1 MSADRQHALRIDRLA
16 FAWAKPDARAWTL
29 RLPHLTLPV
38 GTRAFLHGP
47 SGSGK
52 STLLGLIGGVLLP
65 NTGRVQVLG
74 RDLAALST
82 AARDRFRADHLGI
95 IFQQFNLL
103 PYLSVL
109 DNALLPC
116 RFSAR
121 RRARIAGR
129 GCKPR
134 HEAQRLLR
142 RLDLSADHWMRPV
155 AQLSIGQQQRVAA
168 ARALLGNPALILADE
183 PTAALDVDRQQAFLD
198 LLLTECQ
205 RSHAALLFVSH
216 DLRLADRFDRVWS
229 LPQLMAPPT

>member
-1 MSADRQHALRIDRLA
+1 MSADRQHALCIDRLA

-95 IFQQFNLL
+95 IFQQFNLV
-103 PYLSVL
+103 PYLSSVENVL
-109 DNALLPC
+109 LTC
-116 RFSAR
+116 MFSEKR
-121 RRARIAGR
+121 KLRKQ
-129 GCKPR
+129 KPTFLS
-134 HEAQRLLR
+134 RLASASKFYKYIKQMYVLGTLR
-142 RLDLSADHWMRPV
+142 RLNYIFRGGVIMKI
-155 AQLSIGQQQRVAA
+155 QY
-168 ARALLGNPALILADE
+168 
-183 PTAALDVDRQQAFLD
+183 
-198 LLLTECQ
+198 
-205 RSHAALLFVSH
+205 
-216 DLRLADRFDRVWS
+216 LRI
-229 LPQLMAPPT
+229 